1 MAVYL
6 SPVGL
11 AAAPVA
17 NQVTQLATFKEKLC
31 QCVCSTSTNQP
42 NAVVTYVTET
52 PILRGTTVFV
62 PVVATVSILL
72 PTDCGCNNRP
82 PQTITERWL
91 VAFEGQ
97 TALPTAVTLTTG
109 GLYQSLIK
117 IVCGKSNCYAINQ
130 TVTVT
135 ITPPAA
141 AAA

>member
-17 NQVTQLATFKEKLC
+17 NQVTQLATFKEDLC

-42 NAVVTYVTET
+42 NATVTYETDT

-62 PVVATVSILL
+62 PVIATVSILL
-72 PTDCGCNNRP
+72 PDNCGCNNRP
-82 PQTITERWL
+82 PHVITERWF

-97 TALPTAVTLTTG
+97 TALPTAVTFTPG
-109 GLYQSLIK
+109 GVVQNLIK
-117 IVCGKSNCYAINQ
+117 VVCGKSNWYAINQ
-130 TVTVT
+130 TITVT

-141 AAA
+141 AA